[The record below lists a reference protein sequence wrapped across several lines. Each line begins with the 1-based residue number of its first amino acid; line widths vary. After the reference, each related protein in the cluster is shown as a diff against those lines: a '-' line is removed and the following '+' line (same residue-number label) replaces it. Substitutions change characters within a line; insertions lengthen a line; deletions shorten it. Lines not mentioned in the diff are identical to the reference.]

1 MTTARLLRLLFA
13 SLISIG
19 LAVAPLV
26 APAAASGMASGPA
39 SPDMSMMQMADMP
52 ADMACCPEEEQKQ
65 SGCHDCP
72 LLAMC
77 VLKVLQAGPAVVTAI
92 RYARPLA
99 LLRPLDDAIAD
110 GLVRPPPD
118 HPPRSIV

>member
-1 MTTARLLRLLFA
+1 MMTARLLRLLLA

-26 APAAASGMASGPA
+26 APAAASGAAS
-39 SPDMSMMQMADMP
+39 SDTSMVQMADMS
-52 ADMACCPEEEQKQ
+52 ADMPCCPEEQKQ
-65 SGCHDCP
+65 SGCQDCP

-77 VLKVLQAGPAVVTAI
+77 TLKVLQAGPAAVTAI
-92 RYARPLA
+92 RYARALA
-99 LLRPLDDAIAD
+99 LLRPLDDVIVD

>member
-19 LAVAPLV
+19 LAVAPLA

-39 SPDMSMMQMADMP
+39 SSDTNMMQMADMA
-52 ADMACCPEEEQKQ
+52 ADMPCCPQEQKQ
-65 SGCHDCP
+65 SDCQDCP

-77 VLKVLQAGPAVVTAI
+77 VLKVLQAGPAVVTAT

-99 LLRPLDDAIAD
+99 LLRPLDDALVD
-110 GLVRPPPD
+110 GLTRPPPD
-118 HPPRSIV
+118 QPPRSIV

>member
-26 APAAASGMASGPA
+26 APAAASGPA
-39 SPDMSMMQMADMP
+39 SSDTRMMQMADMA
-52 ADMACCPEEEQKQ
+52 ADMPCCPEEEQKQ
-65 SGCHDCP
+65 SGCQDCP

-77 VLKVLQAGPAVVTAI
+77 VLKVLQAGPAVATAI

-99 LLRPLDDAIAD
+99 LLRPLDDAIVD